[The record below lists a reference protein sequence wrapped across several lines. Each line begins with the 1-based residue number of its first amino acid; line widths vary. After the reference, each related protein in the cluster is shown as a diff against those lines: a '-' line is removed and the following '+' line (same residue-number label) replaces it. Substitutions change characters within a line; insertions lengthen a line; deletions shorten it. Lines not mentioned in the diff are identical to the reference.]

1 MHNYSL
7 THVRD
12 EVLLRNTNALIV
24 EERGAMAFL
33 LAHLAEIDTRKLYAP
48 LGYSSM
54 FAFCVEELRFSE
66 DVAAKRIHAARACR
80 RFPILFTELAE
91 GRLHL
96 TAVLVLAPHLTE
108 EIVGDVV
115 RASSHRRQSEIED
128 ILRVCAPGAQGELAP
143 EPGLGLETAGVADST
158 EGQHA
163 VQHVEDR
170 GSEGLNSGRHA
181 VQHVG
186 DPGSEGVNSGQHAVQ
201 HVGGPDLAGLAPVQ
215 HAVQHV
221 ATGSLSS
228 QVEQLVPLMVRQEI
242 KDRVR
247 YMQALLSH
255 ALPSGDVSKLLA
267 RALDLLADEVEK
279 RRFGTGNGSRRRR
292 TGARNRY
299 IPAAVRHA
307 VWNRDEG
314 RCTFMGENGHR
325 CNSDMYLE
333 FDHVDPRNR
342 QDTVAGL
349 RLRCK
354 THNQY
359 EAERVFGTEFMKQKR
374 EEARLAAEKR
384 RAEKARTEE
393 EREKEREKARAQAA
407 ENAELEDQIQDVL
420 SALRGLGIRGDHAK
434 RAAERA
440 RSLEGAGLAER
451 IRAALEFHG
460 ECVMQS
466 PKARAVSA
474 SG

>member
-1 MHNYSL
+1 MREYSL

-12 EVLLRNTNALIV
+12 DVLLRNTNTLIA
-24 EERGAMAFL
+24 EERGTMATV
-33 LAHLAEIDTRKLYAP
+33 LAHLAEIDARRLFVP
-48 LGYSSM
+48 LGHSSM
-54 FAFCVEELRFSE
+54 FAYCVGELRLSE

-108 EIVGDVV
+108 ENVGDVV
-115 RASSHRRQSEIED
+115 RASAHRRQSEIED
-128 ILRVCAPGAQGELAP
+128 ILRACLPAGAQGELTP
-143 EPGLGLETAGVADST
+143 EPDLGLETVGVADST
-158 EGQHA
+158 
-163 VQHVEDR
+163 D
-170 GSEGLNSGRHA
+170 
-181 VQHVG
+181 
-186 DPGSEGVNSGQHAVQ
+186 GQHAVQ
-201 HVGGPDLAGLAPVQ
+201 HVGLTQGQ

-221 ATGSLSS
+221 GTGSLSS
-228 QVEQLVPLMVRQEI
+228 QVEQLVPLMVRPEI

-279 RRFGTGNGSRRRR
+279 RRFGTGNGTRRRR

-314 RCTFMGENGHR
+314 RCTFVGENGHR

-342 QDTVAGL
+342 EDTVHGL
-349 RLRCK
+349 RLRCN

-359 EAERVFGTEFMKQKR
+359 EAERVFGTEFMARKR
-374 EEARLAAEKR
+374 EEARLAAER
-384 RAEKARTEE
+384 NCAEKAHAEE
-393 EREKEREKARAQAA
+393 EREKARARSA
-407 ENAELEDQIQDVL
+407 ENTELEDQIQDVL
-420 SALRGLGIRGDHAK
+420 SALRGLGIRGDHAR

-440 RSLEGAGLAER
+440 RNLEGATLADR

-460 ECVMQS
+460 ECVMRS
-466 PKARAVSA
+466 PKARSCAR
-474 SG
+474 